1 MSSVLA
7 SDQLVVQVARL
18 KPGATVQAASS
29 SATQHAQAA
38 AGTPGASDGRGF
50 TQNQLDALR
59 NQIVAFRRTKVSTFS
74 SNNTSRVPEQAFA
87 VLLLSAV
94 ALTQSFGQCHS
105 RSSTSSRSWAA

>member
-18 KPGATVQAASS
+18 KPGATVQAAS

>member
-18 KPGATVQAASS
+18 EQGAAMQAASS

-50 TQNQLDALR
+50 THNHLDVLR
-59 NQIVAFRRTKVSTFS
+59 NQIVAFRGSKYVCLAATIHLECLNK
-74 SNNTSRVPEQAFA
+74 PLQYCCCQ
-87 VLLLSAV
+87 LL
-94 ALTQSFGQCHS
+94 H
-105 RSSTSSRSWAA
+105 

>member
-18 KPGATVQAASS
+18 EQGAAMQAASS

-50 TQNQLDALR
+50 TQNQLDVLR
-59 NQIVAFRRTKVSTFS
+59 NQIVAFRRIKVSTFS
-74 SNNTSRVPEQAFA
+74 SSNTSRVPEQAFA

-94 ALTQSFGQCHS
+94 ALTQSSVQCHS
-105 RSSTSSRSWAA
+105 LSSTSSRSWAA